1 MRIDP
6 AVCHKILV
14 AIEGD
19 PNAGS
24 GQFLRI
30 EVEGY
35 DATTVAH
42 HIKDLWDSE
51 LLEGR
56 DVTNMQSRY
65 PEIMVQ
71 DITPSGRAYL
81 DEREPDPPRR
91 RMGF

>member
-14 AIEGD
+14 GVESD

-30 EVEGY
+30 GVEGY
-35 DATTVAH
+35 DPATVAR
-42 HIKDLWDSE
+42 HIKYLWDSE
-51 LLEGR
+51 FVEGQN
-56 DVTNMQSRY
+56 VTNMQSPY
-65 PEIMVQ
+65 PEIMVK
-71 DITPSGRAYL
+71 DITPSGRAYF

-91 RMGF
+91 KIGF